1 MAGVDHTLIL
11 TLKRVQELLFPI
23 RKVWYPACPY
33 GCIHKVFRQYLVFS
47 NKVFLNIR
55 FSNTIQQPQTLNPVS
70 WDELKPQ
77 YVKSFSWMYK
87 HDLQGQKRRRKTQQI
102 WSKFLFEFCLT
113 SINFTDWVTQIT
125 KDYSYNINVS
135 KFKPVLYLST
145 VKSNHKLEMP
155 DRVTSLFRSEE
166 KTYSLHKV
174 VLIDPLNCCWTWQQL
189 SSLSLSAIQ
198 SFVSLSFFF
207 FLKLKRGCLSRP
219 CESRL
224 CSLL

>member
-1 MAGVDHTLIL
+1 M
-11 TLKRVQELLFPI
+11 
-23 RKVWYPACPY
+23 
-33 GCIHKVFRQYLVFS
+33 
-47 NKVFLNIR
+47 
-55 FSNTIQQPQTLNPVS
+55 
-70 WDELKPQ
+70 
-77 YVKSFSWMYK
+77 
-87 HDLQGQKRRRKTQQI
+87 
-102 WSKFLFEFCLT
+102 
-113 SINFTDWVTQIT
+113 TQIT

-207 FLKLKRGCLSRP
+207 FLNWNGDVCQDPVNPGCALSSNAALRP
-219 CESRL
+219 DYGNNRNRVTRAGKVNLRRQRVGSAAEEIDFGVYCPAI
-224 CSLL
+224 CHTKPLL